1 MPTLLKPVTDTWPDT
16 DNRRADNRRAD
27 NRRADSAG
35 SGKRPALEVADIFR
49 AYGAAYRRT
58 HQLPSHLLKAMHAI
72 EVCRTAALGGH
83 LEQCTACGYQRPV
96 YNSCRNRHCPKCQ
109 ALAKAK
115 WLADRQSEL
124 LPVGYFHN
132 VFTLPHELNA
142 LVAANQ
148 ASLYSLLFKAAAQT
162 LLAFA
167 ADSQHGLGGQL
178 GFLAVLHT
186 WDQKLLYH
194 VHLHC
199 VIAGGALS
207 FDKSRWLPAKPKY
220 LFSVRALSQAFRD
233 RYLKG
238 LRRLWA
244 DGQLCLP
251 KRLASLTA
259 AEAFEQFLAPLA
271 AKDWV
276 VYCQP
281 PFAGPDKVL
290 AYLSRYTH
298 RVAIS
303 NQRLKSFQDGR
314 VTFDYRDRRDG
325 NRVKQLTLPAFEFLR
340 RFLWHVVPTAFCRI
354 RYFGFLGNRVR
365 QACLAR
371 CRLLL
376 GQVAS
381 PVAEPA
387 SGNALDFLAQLTGV
401 DVRQCPRCQVG
412 TLVVVERLPA
422 PSAQAAGPGQPTAGP
437 DSS

>member
-1 MPTLLKPVTDTWPDT
+1 MPTLLKPAPLPDST
-16 DNRRADNRRAD
+16 NLQADSL
-27 NRRADSAG
+27 RADSNG
-35 SGKRPALEVADIFR
+35 SARRPALEVADIFR
-49 AYGAAYRRT
+49 AHGAAHRRT
-58 HQLPSHLLKAMHAI
+58 HRLPTHLVKAMHAI

-83 LEQCTACGYQRPV
+83 LEQCATCGYQRPV

-109 ALAKAK
+109 SLAKAQ

-132 VFTLPHELNA
+132 VFTLPHELNG
-142 LVAANQ
+142 LLAANQ
-148 ASLYSLLFKAAAQT
+148 ATLYSLLFRAVAQT
-162 LLAFA
+162 LEAFA

-178 GFLAVLHT
+178 GFTAVLHT
-186 WDQKLLYH
+186 WDQRLLYH

-199 VIAGGALS
+199 VIAGGALA

-220 LFSVRALSQAFRD
+220 LFSVHGLSRAFRD

-238 LRRLWA
+238 LRRAWA
-244 DGQLCLP
+244 DGKLHFP
-251 KRLASLTA
+251 NGLALLA
-259 AEAFEQFLAPLA
+259 QAEAFEQFLAPLA

-290 AYLSRYTH
+290 DYLSRYTH

-303 NQRLKSFQDGR
+303 NHRLKRFANGQ

-325 NRVKQLTLPAFEFLR
+325 GRVKQLTLAASEFIR
-340 RFLWHVVPTAFCRI
+340 RFLLHVLPSGFCRI
-354 RYFGFLGNRVR
+354 RYYGFLGNRVR
-365 QACLAR
+365 QACLQR

-376 GQVAS
+376 GQVTS
-381 PVAEPA
+381 PLAEPA
-387 SGNALDFLAQLTGV
+387 PGNALDLLARLTGI

-412 TLVVVERLPA
+412 TMVVVERLPVPA
-422 PSAQAAGPGQPTAGP
+422 AQAAEPAQPSAGP